1 MEVSFLRKKFLY
13 ITLGFALVFVL
24 SGCMMNILDITLDPG
39 IYLGYSKNS
48 NVPDVEDQLTYDEE
62 LGLYKITINTS
73 DLTYSEIDENE
84 VKYYLSYYKIFY
96 VKDDGNVVSSSIP
109 IWKDIVDQNSVE
121 TITIYAD
128 TKKMKDGKAV
138 GVGDDTKLLQDWYF
152 AGNWGE
158 NTWDAGAVKFQESEG
173 ILVANIEK
181 DFNVGDKISYKIK
194 PSSDWRPWSMIFN
207 AEIYS
212 RESSDA
218 VYTLKSNTNK
228 LTVYFD
234 PKISY
239 VWFEEREVN

>member
-1 MEVSFLRKKFLY
+1 VSFLRKKFLY

-84 VKYYLSYYKIFY
+84 VKYYLSYYKILY
-96 VKDDGNVVSSSIP
+96 VKENGNVVSSSIP

-138 GVGDDTKLLQDWYF
+138 GVGDDTKLLQGWYF

-194 PSSDWRPWSMIFN
+194 PSSDWHPWHMIFN
-207 AEIYS
+207 SEVYS
-212 RESSDA
+212 SESSDA

>member
-1 MEVSFLRKKFLY
+1 MRKKFLY

-152 AGNWGE
+152 AGSWGE
-158 NTWDAGAVKFQESEG
+158 NTWDDGALKFQESEESEG
-173 ILVANIEK
+173 ILVAYIEK
-181 DFNVGDKISYKIK
+181 DFIAGNTIEYKIK
-194 PSSDWRPWSMIFN
+194 PSTSWKPYHLIFDG
-207 AEIYS
+207 EIYS
-212 RESSDA
+212 DSSDNNKYI
-218 VYTLKSNTNK
+218 VSSNTNK

-239 VWFEEREVN
+239 VWFEESEVN

>member
-1 MEVSFLRKKFLY
+1 MRKKYLY
-13 ITLGFALVFVL
+13 VLLGFSLLFVL

-39 IYLGYSKNS
+39 IYLGYSKNK
-48 NVPDVEDQLTYDEE
+48 NVPDLEDQLTYDES
-62 LGLYKITINTS
+62 LGLYKITINAS
-73 DLTYSEIDENE
+73 DLTYSEIDEDG
-84 VKYYLSYYKIFY
+84 VKYYFSYYKIFH

-109 IWKDIVDQNSVE
+109 IWKDIVDDNNIQ

-138 GVGDDTKLLQDWYF
+138 GVGDSSRYYVDWYF

-158 NTWDAGAVKFQESEG
+158 NTWDAGAVKFEESEG

-181 DFNVGDKISYKIK
+181 AFNIGDTISYKIK
-194 PSSDWRPWSMIFN
+194 PSPDWRPWSMIFN

-212 RESSDA
+212 REASNA
-218 VYTLKSNTNK
+218 KYELKSDTNE

-239 VWFEEREVN
+239 VWFVESEVN

>member
-1 MEVSFLRKKFLY
+1 MRKKYLY
-13 ITLGFALVFVL
+13 VLLGFSLLFVL

-48 NVPDVEDQLTYDEE
+48 NVPDLEDQLTYDES
-62 LGLYKITINTS
+62 LGLYKITINAS
-73 DLTYSEIDENE
+73 DLTYSEIDEDG
-84 VKYYLSYYKIFY
+84 VKYYFSYYKIFH

-109 IWKDIVDQNSVE
+109 IWKDIVEANNIQ

-128 TKKMKDGKAV
+128 TNKMKDGKAI

-158 NTWDAGAVKFQESEG
+158 NTWDAGAVKFQEEEDG
-173 ILVANIEK
+173 ILIAKVQK
-181 DFNVGDKISYKIK
+181 DFNAGDTFEYKIK
-194 PSSDWRPWSMIFN
+194 PSDNWRPWSMIFN

-212 RESSDA
+212 REASNA
-218 VYTLKSNTNK
+218 KYELKSDTNE

-239 VWFEEREVN
+239 VWFEESEVN